1 MLFKIEIKMGFIFH
15 KTELADVII
24 VEPKIFG
31 DSRGF
36 FLETYKASE
45 FAANGIKINFFQDN
59 HSKSSKGV
67 IRGLHF
73 QHFPKPQAK
82 LVRCLHGKIFDVA
95 VDLRPESKNF
105 GKWFGVEL
113 SEENKKMLY
122 IPEGFAHGFSVLSD
136 EAEVLYKASNEYA
149 PEYDAGVRW
158 NDEKLNIN
166 WHVENPL
173 VSDKDKILPTFNEYK
188 KKLIRG

>member
-1 MLFKIEIKMGFIFH
+1 MLFKIETKMGFIFH
-15 KTELADVII
+15 KTEFADVIV

-36 FLETYKASE
+36 FLETYKSSE
-45 FAANGIKINFFQDN
+45 FAANGIKIDFFQDN

-95 VDLRPESKNF
+95 VDLRTESKNF

-149 PEYDAGVRW
+149 PEYDAGIRW
-158 NDEKLNIN
+158 NDEELNIN

-173 VSDKDKILPTFNEYK
+173 VSEKDKILPTFNEYK
-188 KKLIRG
+188 KKLI

>member
-1 MLFKIEIKMGFIFH
+1 MGFIFH
-15 KTELADVII
+15 KTELEGVIV

-31 DSRGF
+31 DNRGF

-45 FAANGIKINFFQDN
+45 FIANGININFFQDN
-59 HSKSSKGV
+59 HSKSTKDV

-73 QHFPKPQAK
+73 QHFPKAQAK
-82 LVRCLHGKIFDVA
+82 LVRCIRGKIFDVA
-95 VDLRPESKNF
+95 VDIRHGSKNF
-105 GKWFGVEL
+105 GKWFGIDL

-149 PEYDAGVRW
+149 PECDAGIRW
-158 NDEKLNIN
+158 NDEELNID
-166 WHVENPL
+166 WQVKNPL
-173 VSDKDKILPTFNEYK
+173 VSEKDRILPIFNEYK
-188 KKLIRG
+188 EKTNQLNCHPE

>member
-1 MLFKIEIKMGFIFH
+1 MSFKFNR
-15 KTELADVII
+15 TELDDVIV

-31 DSRGF
+31 DNRGF

-45 FAANGIKINFFQDN
+45 FADNGININFYQDN
-59 HSKSSKGV
+59 HSRSTKGV

-95 VDLRPESKNF
+95 VDIRPDSKNF
-105 GKWFGVEL
+105 GKWFGIEL
-113 SEENKKMLY
+113 SEENKKMLF
-122 IPEGFAHGFSVLSD
+122 IPEGFAHGFSVLSE

-149 PEYDAGVRW
+149 PELDAGLLW
-158 NDEKLNIN
+158 NDKELNIN
-166 WHVENPL
+166 WHVENPII
-173 VSDKDKILPTFNEYK
+173 SEKDKILPTFSQYK
-188 KKLIRG
+188 QKHFSTT

>member
-158 NDEKLNIN
+158 NDEELNIN

>member
-1 MLFKIEIKMGFIFH
+1 MGFLFN
-15 KTELADVII
+15 KTDLDGVILI
-24 VEPKIFG
+24 EPKVFG
-31 DSRGF
+31 DDRGF

-45 FAANGIKINFFQDN
+45 FVANGIDINFFQDN

-73 QHFPKPQAK
+73 QHAPKAQAK
-82 LVRCLHGKIFDVA
+82 IVRCVRGKIFDVA
-95 VDLRPESKNF
+95 VDVRPGSKNF

-113 SEENKKMLY
+113 TEENKKMLY

-149 PEYDAGVRW
+149 PELDSGIRW
-158 NDEKLNIN
+158 DDKELNID
-166 WHVENPL
+166 WKVENPII
-173 VSDKDKILPTFNEYK
+173 SDKDKSLQTFNEYK
-188 KKLIRG
+188 GTII